1 MFNLFFDIDNLI
13 LDLGVIIRVKCLII
27 ILILILNLISF
38 FMINLFK
45 NRVKLLFFIK
55 SFI

>member
-13 LDLGVIIRVKCLII
+13 LDLGVIIRIKCL